1 MCIRDSISGASL
13 VALLQEGTII
23 RVGTHSELLATVPEY
38 RELLSAYD
46 AEQGD
51 VRRVR
56 GESGRGG

>member
-1 MCIRDSISGASL
+1 L
-13 VALLQEGTII
+13 VALPQEGTII